1 MPIAVPRLHKEPFDL
16 RFPDFVPLLCDV
28 LSGHD
33 PELPRCG
40 SAGLTDAAAFHK
52 VSGFLIEAAAGDE
65 RLASWIGPEEL
76 ELLIEQR
83 GRAVLWTK
91 ALNLELARVEPAI
104 SAANQGPAILL
115 KGAGLAEAFYPDP
128 ALRTSVDI
136 DVMVQRSRQTA
147 VGNAL
152 SKHGYGPAAG
162 ESPWFMRSKHHAEF
176 ERPAG
181 LRTYLVEVHRQA
193 INDPV
198 AGPLDYDSLIQ
209 RALPLKVS
217 GGRIMIPSP
226 RDQILLSS
234 LHLVADIARNLTSI
248 NDLRL
253 AAEAVDDRTWS
264 ETFERAG
271 QMGMLWP
278 LNRALDCVDHF
289 FGQKTRRPEPAA
301 ARPSFGP
308 MVAADVYAPRVAIH
322 LGQFAAA
329 SWRLRG
335 AYLKNLLWPP
345 RDQMEWLVDTERE
358 TGTLA
363 LRVRYYVQAFA
374 SLFRD
379 RS

>member
-1 MPIAVPRLHKEPFDL
+1 LRITVPRLHKEPFEL
-16 RFPDFVPLLCDV
+16 RFPEFVPMLCDV
-28 LSGHD
+28 LCGRD
-33 PELPRCG
+33 PELPPSG
-40 SAGLTDAAAFHK
+40 PAGLTDAAAFHK
-52 VSGFLIEAAAGDE
+52 ISGFLIEAAAGDE
-65 RLASWIGPEEL
+65 RLTSWIGPEEFNR
-76 ELLIEQR
+76 LIEQR

-91 ALNLELARVEPAI
+91 ALNLELARVEQAI
-104 SAANQGPAILL
+104 SSANQAPAILL
-115 KGAGLAEAFYPDP
+115 KGAGLADTFYPDP
-128 ALRTSVDI
+128 ALRTSADL
-136 DVMVQRSRQTA
+136 DVMVHRSRQAA
-147 VGNAL
+147 VGRAL
-152 SKHGYGPAAG
+152 SKLGYDPATG

-181 LRTYLVEVHRQA
+181 LRRYLVEVHRQA

-198 AGPLDYDSLIQ
+198 ARPLDYDSLIQ
-209 RALPLKVS
+209 RALPLDFA

-226 RDQILLSS
+226 SDQILLSS

-248 NDLRL
+248 HDLRL
-253 AAEAVDDRTWS
+253 AADAVGERTLS

-271 QMGMLWP
+271 KMGMLWP

-289 FGQKTRRPEPAA
+289 FGQKTTRPEPAGT
-301 ARPSFGP
+301 RPSFGP

-358 TGTLA
+358 TGTFA